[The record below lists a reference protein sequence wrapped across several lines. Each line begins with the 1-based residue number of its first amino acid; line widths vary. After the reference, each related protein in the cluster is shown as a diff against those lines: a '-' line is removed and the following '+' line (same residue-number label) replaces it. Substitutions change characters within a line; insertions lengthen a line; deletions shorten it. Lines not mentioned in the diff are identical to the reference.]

1 MFGGKINMNVN
12 LIVKTTDVKKKMVK
26 VRFRLL
32 DGRRNDLFV
41 KSEIA
46 VDIRFWDNDNES
58 YRNVKACPYTLAEQ
72 KAVKDTIANR
82 KMLIEEIYLQVKDN
96 GILTSK
102 KFNEYVQNYL
112 KYGKDT
118 AMNMD
123 LMVNLMKNYLQEK
136 NFSVPKVKSFN
147 TLIQSV
153 IRFENYI
160 SYEQKSELKIMTS
173 EVNHQVLRDFRKFL
187 HNEISYISKYP
198 DLYWDKAITSRLK
211 VRSENYVEELL
222 IRLRSFWNWCINE
235 GKVSHNPFV
244 KSDIEPPVYGEP
256 IVMLDNE
263 KEILVNAK
271 IENSD
276 LDLARDYMVFCSNV
290 GCRPSEAARLLK
302 INLVSKEEDGI
313 TTKNVVCYQQK
324 GARRRIVKIDNP
336 LNHAALNVVN
346 KYHFL
351 VGERLLPKLNLS
363 RYNKDLKKLFK
374 TIGLTRDVLICNR
387 RTGEE
392 KIVSLDMFATAHMGR
407 RNFLS
412 AVANSGADK
421 AIYTKMSGHQ
431 INTPHLTRYISASN
445 KSKKEIVDRI
455 CPNINGSYE
464 SNYFQQS
471 IS

>member
-46 VDIRFWDNDNES
+46 VDIRFWDNGNES
-58 YRNVKACPYTLAEQ
+58 YRNVKAYPYSLAEQ
-72 KAVKDTIANR
+72 KAVKDRIAKR
-82 KMLIEEIYLQVKDN
+82 KMLIEEIYFQVRDK

-112 KYGKDT
+112 KYGKDM

-173 EVNHQVLRDFRKFL
+173 EVNHQVLRDFRKFP

-244 KSDIEPPVYGEP
+244 KFDIEPPVYGEP

-302 INLVSKEEDGI
+302 INLVSKEEDGF
-313 TTKNVVCYQQK
+313 TTKNVVYYQQK

-351 VGERLLPKLNLS
+351 AGERLLPKLNLS

-392 KIVSLDMFATAHMGR
+392 K
-407 RNFLS
+407 
-412 AVANSGADK
+412 
-421 AIYTKMSGHQ
+421 
-431 INTPHLTRYISASN
+431 
-445 KSKKEIVDRI
+445 
-455 CPNINGSYE
+455 
-464 SNYFQQS
+464 
-471 IS
+471 